1 MKVFRII
8 FLVFVIS
15 FVFCSSDLFAAK
27 KIIPIYT
34 PGAGGTAYFLAGA
47 IAKVVNKY
55 VPEVQM
61 MVEAT
66 GGTANM
72 VKYMAEKYEKKQ
84 EAFATPDS
92 KVAYLA
98 YAGKPPFTKDY
109 KMLRGITFLYG
120 AGINLVVNKKSPIKT
135 YYDVKGKKIA
145 LGAAGSGTAE
155 IGQGL
160 IEAHGITRDMYK
172 ALWLSY
178 KEVVEGLQDD
188 SIHAGFISGAYPIP
202 AMQELSYRREI
213 RVIPV
218 EEKILKKV
226 LEVNPYL
233 YSDTLKPGA
242 YSGIDKETPILVF
255 GVGFATHSGVDADLV
270 YKIIKTLY
278 DHRNEL
284 IEIHPVAKEME
295 LNNVFR
301 TIVYPMHLGAE
312 KYYKEVGVIKK

>member
-1 MKVFRII
+1 MKVLRVI
-8 FLVFVIS
+8 LVVFVIG
-15 FVFCSSDLFAAK
+15 FVFCLSDVFAAK
-27 KIIPIYT
+27 KVIPIYT

-72 VKYMAEKYEKKQ
+72 VKFMAEKYEKNQ

-98 YAGKPPFTKDY
+98 YAGKHPFTKDY

-120 AGINLVVNKKSPIKT
+120 AGVNLVVNKNSPVKT

-155 IGQGL
+155 IGQEL
-160 IEAHGITRDMYK
+160 IEAYGITRDMYK

-218 EEKILKKV
+218 EEKILKKI

-242 YSGIDKETPILVF
+242 YKGIDKETPILVF
-255 GVGFATHSGVDADLV
+255 GVGLSTHAGADADLV
-270 YKIIKTLY
+270 YKIVKTLY

-284 IEIHPVAKEME
+284 IEIHPVAKEMD
-295 LNNVFR
+295 LKNAFR
-301 TIVYPMHLGAE
+301 TIVYPIHPGAE
-312 KYYKEVGVIKK
+312 KYYREIGLIKK

>member
-1 MKVFRII
+1 MKTLRII
-8 FLVFVIS
+8 FLVCVIS
-15 FVFCSSDLFAAK
+15 FAFCSSDLLAAK
-27 KIIPIYT
+27 KVIPIYT

-66 GGTANM
+66 GGTPNM
-72 VKYMAEKYEKKQ
+72 VKFMAEKYEKKQ

-92 KVAYLA
+92 KVAYLG
-98 YAGKPPFTKDY
+98 YAGKPPFTKEY
-109 KMLRGITFLYG
+109 KFLRGITFLYG
-120 AGINLVVNKKSPIKT
+120 AGVNLVVNKNSPVKT

-155 IGQGL
+155 IAQEL
-160 IEAHGITRDMYK
+160 IAAHGITRDMYK

-178 KEVVEGLQDD
+178 KEVVEGIQDD
-188 SIHAGFISGAYPIP
+188 SIHAGFIAGAYPIP
-202 AMQELSYRREI
+202 AMQELSLRREI

-226 LEVNPYL
+226 IEVNPYL
-233 YSDTLKPGA
+233 YSDTLKAGA
-242 YSGIDKETPILVF
+242 YKGMDKETPILVF
-255 GVGFATHSGVDADLV
+255 GVGFVTHDVVDAGLV
-270 YKIIKTLY
+270 YKIIKALY

-284 IEIHPVAKEME
+284 IEIHPVAKEMD
-295 LNNVFR
+295 LKNAFR
-301 TIVYPMHLGAE
+301 TIVYPMHPGAE